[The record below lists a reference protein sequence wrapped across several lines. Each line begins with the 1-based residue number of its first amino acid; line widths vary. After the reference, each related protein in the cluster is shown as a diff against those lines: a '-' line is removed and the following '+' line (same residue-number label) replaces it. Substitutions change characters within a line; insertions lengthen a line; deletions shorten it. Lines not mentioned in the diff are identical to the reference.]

1 MLILVKIFK
10 NLDFRQNFRFCQYFR
25 KISILVTL
33 FGELD
38 LGKKFRKIS
47 IFAKILENLDFCEN
61 LQKSRF

>member
-10 NLDFRQNFRFCQYFR
+10 NLDFRQNFRFSQTFR

-38 LGKKFRKIS
+38 WGQNIRKIS
-47 IFAKILENLDFCEN
+47 IFGKILENLDFGEH